1 MNRIIRAAIVVGIS
15 GMAPWAS
22 AQVVSPSIVREGTGE
37 RRKSL
42 DAMELAAWSSDALKN
57 ISDWVGG
64 KAPASGDLSGKVV
77 LICTYSDWYPAASRA
92 FAVAERLASSKSGE
106 GLVVIGAHNA
116 REWDKA
122 KKNPPKEGVN
132 LFLGHDK
139 DAKFREAIKSDQDPD
154 FYVIDRAGQMRFADI
169 ATESVDAAVKQLLAE
184 TSEQAAGINGA
195 IAAAKEKADREA
207 RKTDA
212 IRSNVDT
219 RNIPE
224 QSFADPTPEAYAAA
238 PWPKP
243 EKASREDSSSGDGQG
258 PKSITL
264 PAPGSCFPSDPLTK
278 GRAVIM
284 YIWSP
289 KVRSSY
295 ENLLRDMDLEQKR
308 YGRDVAVIGGMVDL
322 RERDSSGNEEQNVDP
337 LKLIEQAKKFSK
349 NMSLE
354 HAITLYAGNIGGRD
368 FNSDSGSEVRI
379 PWVAVCSSDGV
390 VRWEGPPSA
399 PAYRAAIEGVLRAD
413 PGVKARRAAEEKYL
427 SEKK

>member
-1 MNRIIRAAIVVGIS
+1 MNRIIRAALVVGIS
-15 GMAPWAS
+15 GMALSAS
-22 AQVVSPSIVREGTGE
+22 AQVVSPSIVREGTGD
-37 RRKSL
+37 RRKAL
-42 DAMELAAWSSDALKN
+42 DAMELNAWSTDALKN

-64 KAPASGDLSGKVV
+64 KAPASSDLSGKVV
-77 LICTYSDWYPAASRA
+77 LICTYSDWYPAAARA
-92 FAVAERLASSKSGE
+92 FAMAERLASTKSSE
-106 GLVVIGAHNA
+106 GLVVIGAHDPK
-116 REWDKA
+116 EWDKA
-122 KKNPPKEGVN
+122 KKNAPKEGVN

-139 DAKFREAIKSDQDPD
+139 DGKFRDAVKSDQDPD

-184 TSEQAAGINGA
+184 TTEKAAGIKGD
-195 IAAAKEKADREA
+195 IAAAKDKADREA

-224 QSFADPTPEAYAAA
+224 QSFTDPTPEDYTNA

-243 EKASREDSSSGDGQG
+243 EKANKDSSSNENQG
-258 PKSITL
+258 PKSLTL
-264 PAPGSCFPSDPLTK
+264 PAPGSCYPKDPAVK
-278 GRAVIM
+278 GRAIIM
-284 YIWSP
+284 YVWSP

-295 ENLLRDMDLEQKR
+295 ENLLRDMDLEQKK
-308 YGRDVAVIGGMVDL
+308 YGRDVAVIGAMADL
-322 RERDSSGNEEQNVDP
+322 QNRDSNSNGENQGVDP
-337 LKLIEQAKKFSK
+337 QKLIEQAQKFAR

-354 HAITLYAGNIGGRD
+354 HAITLYTANIGGRD
-368 FNSDSGSEVRI
+368 FSGNSGSEISI

-399 PAYRAAIEGVLRAD
+399 PAYKAAIEGVLRAD
-413 PGVKARRAAEEKYL
+413 PGIKARRAAEEKYL

>member
-1 MNRIIRAAIVVGIS
+1 MNRIIRATILVGIS
-15 GMAPWAS
+15 VMALSAS
-22 AQVVSPSIVREGTGE
+22 AQVVSPSVVREGTGE
-37 RRKSL
+37 RRKTL
-42 DAMELAAWSSDALKN
+42 DAMELNAWSTDALKN

-64 KAPASGDLSGKVV
+64 KAPVSSDLSGKVV

-92 FAVAERLASSKSGE
+92 FAMAERLASTKSSD
-106 GLVVIGAHNA
+106 GLVVIGAHDPK
-116 REWDKA
+116 EWDKA
-122 KKNPPKEGVN
+122 KKNAPKEGVN

-139 DAKFREAIKSDQDPD
+139 DGKFRDAVKSDQDPD

-184 TSEQAAGINGA
+184 TTEKAAGIRGD
-195 IAAAKEKADREA
+195 IAAAKDKADREA

-224 QSFADPTPEAYAAA
+224 QTFAEPTPEDYANA
-238 PWPKP
+238 PWPKL
-243 EKASREDSSSGDGQG
+243 EKANKDSSSDEKEG
-258 PKSITL
+258 PKSLTL
-264 PAPGSCFPSDPLTK
+264 PTPGSCYPKDPQTK
-278 GRAVIM
+278 GRAIIM

-289 KVRSSY
+289 KVRASY
-295 ENLLRDMDLEQKR
+295 ENLLRDMDLEQKK
-308 YGRDVAVIGGMVDL
+308 YGRDVAVIGGMVDF
-322 RERDSSGNEEQNVDP
+322 RPRDSNNEEPAADP
-337 LKLIEQAKKFSK
+337 QKLIEQAQKFAKS
-349 NMSLE
+349 MSLE
-354 HAITLYAGNIGGRD
+354 HAITLYTGNIGGRD
-368 FNSDSGSEVRI
+368 FNNDSGSEVRI

-399 PAYRAAIEGVLRAD
+399 PAYKAAIEGVLRAD